1 MPLLSNTITGNL
13 LGDKPTTA
21 FQADGV
27 PPNDPTPLTAPS
39 GAAPVAPGSGL
50 LPPAIFPVYAFI

>member
-1 MPLLSNTITGNL
+1 MPLQSDTITSNL

-27 PPNDPTPLTAPS
+27 PPNDTHPLTAQS